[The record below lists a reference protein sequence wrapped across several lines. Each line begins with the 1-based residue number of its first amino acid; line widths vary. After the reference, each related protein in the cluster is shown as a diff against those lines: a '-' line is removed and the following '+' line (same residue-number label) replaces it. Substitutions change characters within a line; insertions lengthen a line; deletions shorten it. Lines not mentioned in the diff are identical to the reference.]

1 MIQVTLPMHLR
12 TIAKVAGDVELDVPP
27 PITQR
32 AILDALEARFP
43 ALRGAIRDHVSGKRR
58 PFIRFFACSE
68 DLSHESPDA
77 PLPSAVANGS
87 EPFLIV
93 GAIAGG

>member
-1 MIQVTLPMHLR
+1 MIRVQLPGHLR
-12 TIAKVAGDVELDVPP
+12 TLAGVNSEVELEVDP

-32 AILDALEARFP
+32 TVIDALEARFP
-43 ALRGAIRDHVSGKRR
+43 ALQGTIRDHVTKQRR
-58 PFIRFFACSE
+58 AFIRFFACSE
-68 DLSHESPDA
+68 DLSHEPIDA
-77 PLPSAVANGS
+77 PLPLPVINGT